1 MIDTFIGAQKA
12 FASQIIIG
20 DPTSIVRGYVAAG
33 LAVVA
38 GLARVAAILRVDTSG
53 GSVSATSGGAAG
65 GGGGG
70 GSLQTS
76 SQPNISSGTQPTT
89 LLTEQGTVA
98 NQQTNQGNMYVSVTE
113 IRETSNTVQA
123 IEERS
128 RF

>member
-1 MIDTFIGAQKA
+1 MANCSK
-12 FASQIIIG
+12 SIIG